1 LIGVAETADAAAV
14 LDAESR
20 EQVELLGKPDQMEV
34 IAATFGKRAA
44 VFK

>member
-1 LIGVAETADAAAV
+1 LIGVAETADVAAV

-20 EQVELLGKPDQMEV
+20 EQVELMGKPHQMEV
-34 IAATFGKRAA
+34 VAAAFGKRAA